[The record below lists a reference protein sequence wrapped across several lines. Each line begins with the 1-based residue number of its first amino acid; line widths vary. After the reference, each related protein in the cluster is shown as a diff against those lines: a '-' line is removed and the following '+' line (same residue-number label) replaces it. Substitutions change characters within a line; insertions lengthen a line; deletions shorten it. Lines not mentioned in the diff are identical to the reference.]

1 MPAID
6 ESRLRAVFSE
16 INMPLSDGQAAQFS
30 TYADMLVEKNKVMN
44 LTAVTDSEGIIIKH
58 FADSCLPL
66 GMAEIPMNARLIDV
80 GTGAGFPSI
89 PMKIVRPD
97 LKITLLDSL
106 NKRVNFL
113 KEVSDALD
121 LSAECIHSRAEDGAR
136 AGSKTKNVLRETFSV
151 ATARAVARLSVL
163 SEYCL
168 PYVKS
173 GGRFLALKG
182 SDCMGEI
189 EAAKPIIK
197 ELGGEITGIT
207 EYTLPNGDG
216 RTLIVIEKTGS
227 TPGEYPRRV
236 VK

>member
-1 MPAID
+1 MAAID
-6 ESRLRAVFSE
+6 LGRLQTVFLG
-16 INMPLSDGQAAQFS
+16 INMPLSDTQIASFA

-44 LTAVTDSEGIIIKH
+44 LTAVTDSEGIIVKH

-66 GMAEIPMNARLIDV
+66 VIENVPHGATLIDV

-89 PMKIVRPD
+89 PMKIVRDD

-113 KEVSDALD
+113 RDVSDALN
-121 LSAECIHSRAEDGAR
+121 LGAECIHSRAEDGAR
-136 AGSKTKNVLRETFSV
+136 TDLREAFDV

-168 PYVKS
+168 PYVKP
-173 GGRFLALKG
+173 GGKFLALKD
-182 SDCMGEI
+182 SDCQEEI
-189 EAAKPIIK
+189 AQAEPIIAK
-197 ELGGEITGIT
+197 LGGKIANIV
-207 EYTLPNGDG
+207 EYNLPNGDG
-216 RTLIVIEKTGS
+216 RTLVVIEKVSPTGK
-227 TPGEYPRRV
+227 EFPRRV

>member
-16 INMPLSDGQAAQFS
+16 INMPLSDEQAAQFS
-30 TYADMLVEKNKVMN
+30 EYADMLVEKNKVMN

-66 GMAEIPMNARLIDV
+66 RMAEIPAGAGLIDV

-113 KEVSDALD
+113 KDVSEALNLDAV
-121 LSAECIHSRAEDGAR
+121 CIHSRAEDGAR
-136 AGSKTKNVLRETFSV
+136 AGSKAKNVLRETFSV
-151 ATARAVARLSVL
+151 ATARAVAKLSVL

-168 PYVKS
+168 PYVRP
-173 GGRFLALKG
+173 GGIFLALKG
-182 SDCMGEI
+182 SDCAGEI
-189 EAAKPIIK
+189 EAAKPIIGK
-197 ELGGEITGIT
+197 LGGEIAKITG
-207 EYTLPNGDG
+207 YTLPNGDG
-216 RTLIVIEKTGS
+216 RTLIVIEKTAS
-227 TPGEYPRRV
+227 TPDEYPRRV

>member
-6 ESRLRAVFSE
+6 ESRFRAVFSE
-16 INMPLSDGQAAQFS
+16 INMPLLDGQAAQFS

-66 GMAEIPMNARLIDV
+66 KMAEIPVNARLIDV

-113 KEVSDALD
+113 KDVSSALD
-121 LSAECIHSRAEDGAR
+121 LGAECIHSRAEDGAR
-136 AGSKTKNVLRETFSV
+136 ISQKSKNVLRETFDV

-168 PYVKS
+168 PYVKP

-182 SDCMGEI
+182 SDCADEI

-197 ELGGEITGIT
+197 ELGGEISQIT

-216 RTLIVIEKTGS
+216 RTLIVIEKTGN
-227 TPGEYPRRV
+227 TPAEYPRRV

>member
-1 MPAID
+1 MAAID
-6 ESRLRAVFSE
+6 TLRLQAVFSG
-16 INMPLSDGQAAQFS
+16 INMPLSDAQITSFA

-66 GMAEIPMNARLIDV
+66 ALTDIPNGSTLIDV

-89 PMKIVRPD
+89 PMKIVRCD

-113 KEVSDALD
+113 CDVSEVLNLDAT
-121 LSAECIHSRAEDGAR
+121 CIHSRAEDGAR
-136 AGSKTKNVLRETFSV
+136 AGNVLRETFDV
-151 ATARAVARLSVL
+151 ATARAVAGLSVL

-168 PYVKS
+168 PYVKP
-173 GGRFLALKG
+173 GGKFLALKG
-182 SDCMGEI
+182 SDCAEEI
-189 EAAKPIIK
+189 ETAKPIIAK
-197 ELGGEITGIT
+197 LGGKIAKIT
-207 EYTLPNGDG
+207 EYSLPNGDA
-216 RTLIVIEKTGS
+216 RTLVVVEKVDR
-227 TPGEYPRRV
+227 TPREYPRRV

>member
-1 MPAID
+1 MAAID
-6 ESRLRAVFSE
+6 LGRLKAVFSG
-16 INMPLSDGQAAQFS
+16 IDMPLTDEQIASFA
-30 TYADMLVEKNKVMN
+30 TYSDMLVEKNKVMN

-66 GMAEIPMNARLIDV
+66 TIVNVPRGAKLIDV

-97 LKITLLDSL
+97 LEIMLLDSL

-113 KEVSDALD
+113 KDVSAALHLD
-121 LSAECIHSRAEDGAR
+121 AECIHSRAEDGAR
-136 AGSKTKNVLRETFSV
+136 TALRESFDV

-168 PYVKS
+168 PYVKP
-173 GGRFLALKG
+173 GGKFLALKG
-182 SDCMGEI
+182 SDCAEEI
-189 EAAKPIIK
+189 AQAELIISK
-197 ELGGEITGIT
+197 LGGKIANIV
-207 EYTLPNGDG
+207 EYQLPNADG
-216 RTLIVIEKTGS
+216 RTLVVVEKVAK
-227 TPGEYPRRV
+227 TPKEYPGRV